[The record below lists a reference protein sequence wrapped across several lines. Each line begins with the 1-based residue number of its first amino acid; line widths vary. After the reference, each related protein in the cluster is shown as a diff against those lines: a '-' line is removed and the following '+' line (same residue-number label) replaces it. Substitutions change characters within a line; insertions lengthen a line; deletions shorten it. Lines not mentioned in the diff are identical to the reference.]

1 MASARKHASSA
12 GVERYA
18 SSTRAFERR
27 AQAGVEEARYRG
39 LRGTQRTHDV
49 RAADSLAGLNCG
61 QSLIIQVGLGASLL
75 FAAQAVRAGEMT
87 AGEFVACQ
95 LYVLELFRP
104 LSMLGSSY
112 SMLVGAATATLRAA

>member
-1 MASARKHASSA
+1 M
-12 GVERYA
+12 
-18 SSTRAFERR
+18 
-27 AQAGVEEARYRG
+27 
-39 LRGTQRTHDV
+39 

-61 QSLIIQVGLGASLL
+61 QSLIIQLGLGASLL
-75 FAAQAVRAGEMT
+75 FAVQAVRDGSMT

-112 SMLVGAATATLRAA
+112 SMLVGAATDCHDLVTLLATQPAVADAIGAPDIAPAAAVPVAFSDVSFTYRAV